1 MTMVLTRFER
11 HLGCGGGSAPADAA
25 LPLRL
30 AAVADVASA
39 ALEEPDAWRGIE
51 VFLERSLALQL
62 ADRGLNA
69 ILADPR
75 LGGARV
81 GSARARIAALADAL
95 VRRAR
100 DQGALSADVEGVDLV
115 LLHRALAAVVA
126 GPDGADA
133 ARCRRRLAT
142 FLDALRSGRAGAR

>member
-1 MTMVLTRFER
+1 MTIALTR
-11 HLGCGGGSAPADAA
+11 PDAA
-25 LPLRL
+25 LGLRI
-30 AAVADVASA
+30 AAVADIASA

-51 VFLERSLALQL
+51 VFLERSLGLQL

-69 ILADPR
+69 MLADPR
-75 LGGARV
+75 LGGAGV
-81 GSARARIAALADAL
+81 GAAHARIAALADAL

-100 DQGALSADVEGVDLV
+100 DEGALGADVEGVDLV
-115 LLHRALAAVVA
+115 VLQRALAALVA

-142 FLDALRSGRAGAR
+142 FLDALRYGRAGAR